1 MQSSTLV
8 LTSPSFASSE
18 QELKHVLSLID
29 PNSERELQM
38 IDRVQSNLVTL
49 PVNKY
54 ISVIVALDTADWSS
68 VLTPIFP
75 QVFACVQPGGNLR
88 VHSSVG
94 NNDGSFEMT
103 ALMAGWM
110 IESKDPWILSRPA
123 QVEAV
128 PIKLNRSKDGTS
140 KETTKPLDFSK
151 SDKQAALSSIKDGE
165 DEEDQDVIDED
176 ELIDEADRTGDNV
189 LRPPECKPAPNK
201 KKRACKNC
209 TCGLREMEQK
219 ESSKA
224 SAQLETVKLNDT
236 SEIDFTEKL
245 KSKNA
250 VSSCGNCYL
259 GDAFRCS
266 GCPYIGLPAFNPGDP
281 IVLAE
286 NRDKMSWMADDL

>member
-18 QELKHVLSLID
+18 QELKHVFSLID
-29 PNSERELQM
+29 ASSERELQM
-38 IDRVQSNLVTL
+38 IDRVQTNLVTL

-54 ISVIVALDTADWSS
+54 VSVIVALDNANWSS

-75 QVFACVQPGGNLR
+75 QVFACIQPGGSLR
-88 VHSSVG
+88 VYSSVG
-94 NNDGSFEMT
+94 GNDESFEMT
-103 ALMAGWM
+103 ALMAGWI
-110 IESKDPWILSRPA
+110 IESKNPWILSRPA

-128 PIKLNRSKDGTS
+128 PIKLNRSKDGVS
-140 KETTKPLDFSK
+140 NDIKKPLDSLKSK
-151 SDKQAALSSIKDGE
+151 KQVALSSIQDGGE
-165 DEEDQDVIDED
+165 DDDLDVIDED
-176 ELIDEADRTGDNV
+176 ELIDGADRTDENV
-189 LRPPECKPAPNK
+189 LRPPECEPAPGK

-209 TCGLREMEQK
+209 TCGMREMEQK

-224 SAQLETVKLNDT
+224 SAQLEPVKLSDT
-236 SEIDFTEKL
+236 GEIDFTEKL